1 MKGESLLQILEVI
14 FDMFQELMKH
24 VDAKLKSQRQA
35 SASNLLLV
43 PSRETED
50 SLSPEER
57 YTNLEK
63 LLQKYEAQIRDHI
76 RVEQQLKIYVENLQ
90 ESFIEKENH
99 LKENLNS
106 AKKTLSVITVE
117 PGPWNSNPKAREKT
131 SREYNWE

>member
-24 VDAKLKSQRQA
+24 VDAKLKSQRQT

-99 LKENLNS
+99 LKESLNS
-106 AKKTLSVITVE
+106 AKKTLSVITVD
-117 PGPWNSNPKAREKT
+117 PGP
-131 SREYNWE
+131 